1 MPNTGTRRY
10 DVVVVGAGPAG
21 AAAAHSLANAGL
33 HVAIVEKERIPR
45 YKTCGGGLV
54 GRARDLIPF
63 DISAATEREFHSVS
77 VNLLDADLQFTATRS
92 GFVIT
97 TVMRDKFDA
106 LLAEHAVDAGAE
118 LVSPAKVTG
127 IDSDGDDLTVR
138 TADHAFRA
146 RFVVGADGATGVV
159 ARLGGWERHNVAVPA
174 LEHELEVPPSVFEE
188 QCRTCRFDFGIVPN
202 GYAWAFPKSNHL
214 SVGVLS
220 PRRGRSALRNSLD
233 EYLERIG
240 IREFERVQK
249 SGFLIPLK
257 PRPGPMARNRV
268 LLVGDAAGLADPLT
282 AEGISSAI
290 QSGHLAAEALI
301 SRFDDPA
308 RVASVYH
315 AALEEQILRELRVA
329 RKIMLF
335 IKPLFR
341 WPQLRTRFFRR
352 FGQSFVDVIAEIF
365 MGQNEYTSAFA
376 SPHNLLR
383 FLRKDS

>member
-1 MPNTGTRRY
+1 MPNTGTPRY

-21 AAAAHSLANAGL
+21 AAAAYSLANAGL
-33 HVAIVEKERIPR
+33 RVAVVEKERIPR

-54 GRARDLIPF
+54 GRARNLIPF
-63 DISAATEREFHSVS
+63 DINSATERQFHSVS
-77 VNLLDADLQFTATRS
+77 VNLLDADLRFTATRS

-106 LLAEHAVDAGAE
+106 LMVEHAVDAGAE
-118 LVSPAKVTG
+118 LVSPAKVTA
-127 IDSDGDDLTVR
+127 IDTGGDDLTIY
-138 TADHAFRA
+138 TTDHTFKA

-202 GYAWAFPKSNHL
+202 GYAWAFPKSHHL

-233 EYLERIG
+233 EYLDRIG
-240 IREFERVQK
+240 IREFERVK
-249 SGFLIPLK
+249 RTGFLIPLK
-257 PRPGPMARNRV
+257 PRPGPMARNRA

-282 AEGISSAI
+282 AEGLSSAI
-290 QSGHLAAEALI
+290 RSGQLAAEALI
-301 SRFDDPA
+301 SCFGDPE
-308 RVASVYH
+308 RVGSAYD
-315 AALEEQILRELRVA
+315 AALEQHILRELKVA
-329 RKIMLF
+329 RLLMLF
-335 IKPLFR
+335 IKPLFYMPR
-341 WPQLRTRFFRR
+341 LRTRFFGR
-352 FGQSFVDVIAEIF
+352 FGQNFVEAIAEIF
-365 MGQNEYTSAFA
+365 MGQSTYRTAFA
-376 SPHNLLR
+376 SPHSLLR